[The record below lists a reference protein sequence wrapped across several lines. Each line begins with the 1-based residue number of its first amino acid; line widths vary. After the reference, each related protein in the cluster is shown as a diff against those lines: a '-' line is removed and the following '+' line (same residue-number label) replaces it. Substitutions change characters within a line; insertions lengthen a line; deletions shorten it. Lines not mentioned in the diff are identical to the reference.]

1 MKSLFF
7 LVHVRGHMVDGRC
20 ILPASFC
27 AIGHFNVQINVRT
40 GQKGSRIDKRQG
52 KWKDLKSSRTFFNEE
67 ANAFDTLVKSP
78 RYKQC
83 ILRVKLTVNIAL
95 FSKTFCFFLKKLH
108 GAPLKLILII
118 SENFYCLQHNYGL
131 RFLSDGVCWVKHKA
145 RVAGKRIWR
154 VKGTS
159 CLCRPVAPELS
170 LTLQPARKEICRPA
184 AFSLSW
190 INLTFNF
197 SQHDPLPTSQT
208 NHVRASTSSFLH

>member
-1 MKSLFF
+1 MEFLINSNTKDECFLMKSLFF
-7 LVHVRGHMVDGRC
+7 LVHVRGHMVDVRC

-95 FSKTFCFFLKKLH
+95 FSKTFFFFFFKTTR
-108 GAPLKLILII
+108 GT
-118 SENFYCLQHNYGL
+118 F
-131 RFLSDGVCWVKHKA
+131 KA
-145 RVAGKRIWR
+145 Y
-154 VKGTS
+154 TYH
-159 CLCRPVAPELS
+159 
-170 LTLQPARKEICRPA
+170 
-184 AFSLSW
+184 F
-190 INLTFNF
+190 
-197 SQHDPLPTSQT
+197 
-208 NHVRASTSSFLH
+208 